1 MTATLA
7 PWLQRSLQQLL
18 AGQSHAV
25 LIQGPSGLGQRLL
38 GEQYAAARLCE
49 QREADGRAC
58 GTCASCRLL
67 ASHTHPDCFYLL
79 PETMA
84 LEQGYPLDEKAQK
97 DLDEKK
103 RKPRKTIGID
113 QVRDVVAST
122 EQTSARARGQV
133 VLVYPAEAMT
143 IPAANAFLKTL
154 EEPQGNV
161 KLLLITEAAEQLL
174 PTIRSRCSSLTLTWP
189 APDEALHYLRNQHP
203 KADAAVLANALRAAG
218 GRPLDAD
225 MWLGSGLAARWPEL
239 PRALAQGQATALAD
253 CSPQTALD
261 ALQKLCHDLW
271 CAKVHAAPRY
281 FALADL
287 PPAPSARALHAWAQL
302 LGQWARSIEHPLKP
316 DLLLEDMVA
325 QTRQFL
331 KPVARVAR
339 PRGHAVNSRH

>member
-1 MTATLA
+1 MSATLA
-7 PWLQRSLQQLL
+7 PWLPRSMPHLL

-49 QREADGRAC
+49 QPQADSRAC
-58 GTCASCRLL
+58 GICASCRLL

-84 LEQGYPLDEKAQK
+84 LAQGYPLDEKAQK

-174 PTIRSRCSSLTLTWP
+174 PTIRSRCSTLTLTWP
-189 APDEALHYLRNQHP
+189 PADEALAYLQSQHP

-218 GRPLDAD
+218 GRPLDANL
-225 MWLGSGLAARWPEL
+225 WLGTGLAARWPEL

-302 LGQWARSIEHPLKP
+302 LAQWARTIEHPYKP

-325 QTRQFL
+325 QTHQFL
-331 KPVARVAR
+331 KPAVRRAVARA
-339 PRGHAVNSRH
+339 